1 MTEKLTK
8 DELQSVISV
17 MTARVT
23 KVAELVDQVFP
34 DQEVG
39 AGIKECA
46 DKLRGHVQCLTDMHE
61 QEPDTDL
68 DFTVNS
74 LPIKVNNITRKELT
88 ALAAQDCMATFKLLN
103 SFRGKL
109 EAASPA
115 ETFELQLRVLDVLG
129 THAREEM
136 RTLTSY
142 DW

>member
-8 DELQSVISV
+8 DELQNVIEM

-39 AGIKECA
+39 AGIKDCA
-46 DKLRGHVQCLTDMHE
+46 DKLRGHVQSLTDMH
-61 QEPDTDL
+61 EPDTDL
-68 DFTVNS
+68 DFTIS
-74 LPIKVNNITRKELT
+74 LPTKVDKVTRAELT
-88 ALAAQDCMATFKLLN
+88 ALAAQDCRATFKLLE
-103 SFRGKL
+103 SFRSKL
-109 EAASPA
+109 EAVSPA

>member
-8 DELQSVISV
+8 DELQNVIAT
-17 MTARVT
+17 MTARVA
-23 KVAELVDQVFP
+23 KVADLVDQVFP
-34 DQEVG
+34 DQDAG
-39 AGIKECA
+39 AGIKDCA
-46 DKLRGHVQCLTDMHE
+46 DKLRGHVQSLTDMHE

-68 DFTVNS
+68 DFTINS
-74 LPIKVNNITRKELT
+74 LPIKVDKVTRAELT
-88 ALAAQDCMATFKLLN
+88 ALAAKDCMATFKILE
-103 SFRGKL
+103 SFRSKL
-109 EAASPA
+109 ESASPA

>member
-1 MTEKLTK
+1 VTEKLTK
-8 DELQSVISV
+8 DELQNVISV
-17 MTARVT
+17 MTARVV

-39 AGIKECA
+39 AGIKDCA
-46 DKLRGHVQCLTDMHE
+46 AKLRGHVQCLTDMHE
-61 QEPDTDL
+61 HEPDTDL
-68 DFTVNS
+68 DFTVNN
-74 LPIKVNNITRKELT
+74 LPINVNNITRKELT
-88 ALAAQDCMATFKLLN
+88 TLAAQDCMATFKILE
-103 SFRGKL
+103 SFRSKL